1 MAKPMYVRF
10 ETPKEV
16 VDKVYEAVEL
26 ARDSGKIRKGANEV
40 TKLVERGIAKFVV
53 MAEDIQPEEILAHM
67 PMLCEEKGVG
77 YAYVPSKQ
85 ELGKASGLS
94 VSTASIA
101 IVDLGKSKAVVD
113 EVLRKV
119 AELKK

>member
-1 MAKPMYVRF
+1 MR
-10 ETPKEV
+10 
-16 VDKVYEAVEL
+16 
-26 ARDSGKIRKGANEV
+26 R
-40 TKLVERGIAKFVV
+40 
-53 MAEDIQPEEILAHM
+53 
-67 PMLCEEKGVG
+67 KGVG

-94 VSTASIA
+94 VPTASIA